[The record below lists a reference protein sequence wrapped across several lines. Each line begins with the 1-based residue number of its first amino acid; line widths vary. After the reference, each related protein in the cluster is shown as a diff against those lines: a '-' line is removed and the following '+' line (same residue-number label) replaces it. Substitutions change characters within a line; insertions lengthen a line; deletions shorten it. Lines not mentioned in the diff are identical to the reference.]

1 MAETITR
8 GGMEK
13 GDTGANG
20 PETPTKAGNDIDT
33 SFSLISPSGKHWFS
47 THAELRAPPP
57 PFPPVSCSIDT
68 NVERIEPNRGRNVA
82 TLSRDKFARR
92 FASHY
97 DHLGLRIE
105 WGRRG
110 GGREDYFSF
119 CRIGPTKCVS
129 RYRKRKKE
137 RERRE
142 NHRSWCNFGV
152 WYMVHL
158 KSMNFLSFMMDRDS
172 LMGSL
177 SRYFPILCWKFN
189 LRRLGQ
195 RIIAVW
201 NFFRY
206 SRLDFG

>member
-1 MAETITR
+1 MVFHPR
-8 GGMEK
+8 GV
-13 GDTGANG
+13 TC
-20 PETPTKAGNDIDT
+20 T
-33 SFSLISPSGKHWFS
+33 SPSLPSRVLFDRHECWKNRTEPGTKRGHVVTRQICS
-47 THAELRAPPP
+47 SLRQPLRSP
-57 PFPPVSCSIDT
+57 
-68 NVERIEPNRGRNVA
+68 
-82 TLSRDKFARR
+82 R
-92 FASHY
+92 FA
-97 DHLGLRIE
+97 DRMGKE
-105 WGRRG
+105 G

-195 RIIAVW
+195 RIIVVW